1 MKNCFLN
8 FLKKPLILLV
18 ALLFVF
24 SMGVVIAQ
32 PSDGDMDEPDLP
44 LDGGLSL
51 LLAAGAAL
59 GGKKVYDMRKKKNKD
74 QN

>member
-1 MKNCFLN
+1 MKNRFLN
-8 FLKKPLILLV
+8 FLKKPVI
-18 ALLFVF
+18 AIAILLFVF
-24 SMGVVIAQ
+24 SMGVVNAQ
-32 PSDGDMDEPDLP
+32 PANTDLDEPDLP

-59 GGKKVYDMRKKKNKD
+59 GGKKVYDMRKKKAKD